1 MQIQFQPRPDLFLD
15 EFSQKVF
22 RVTYL
27 SECITTFER
36 RHTWKVMVVKM
47 YEAKKKYEG
56 RDEVRYHIPEWL
68 RILREYFRKDY
79 SENHSGKPVQ
89 QKNKKKN
96 VEDLLR

>member
-1 MQIQFQPRPDLFLD
+1 
-15 EFSQKVF
+15 
-22 RVTYL
+22 
-27 SECITTFER
+27 
-36 RHTWKVMVVKM
+36 M

-56 RDEVRYHIPEWL
+56 RDEVKYHIPEWL

-79 SENHSGKPVQ
+79 SENHSGKPAQ